1 MLVVPY
7 CSNSTMT
14 IVFPSNWIG
23 ALSCIKHDLFC
34 ILMDVFISIVD
45 FYTALNQL
53 PSVENISFNMYGYLL
68 CMNCTS
74 SIFERKKNTY
84 FVL

>member
-1 MLVVPY
+1 
-7 CSNSTMT
+7 
-14 IVFPSNWIG
+14 
-23 ALSCIKHDLFC
+23 
-34 ILMDVFISIVD
+34 MDVFISIVD

>member
-1 MLVVPY
+1 
-7 CSNSTMT
+7 
-14 IVFPSNWIG
+14 
-23 ALSCIKHDLFC
+23 
-34 ILMDVFISIVD
+34 MDVFISIVD

-74 SIFERKKNTY
+74 SIFERKKKYLFCSVNFTMSKTCSCLY
-84 FVL
+84 SLSSSVESNKR